1 MSRAI
6 NIMDSA
12 DSVRLVC
19 QKNGFRIS
27 VLEALDSG
35 GVRIVLLDP
44 RDADALR
51 VLMKG
56 KMKVLSHAPGRMWPA
71 TIRRQHDEYG
81 HGSVRLS

>member
-1 MSRAI
+1 ME
-6 NIMDSA
+6 SA
-12 DSVRLVC
+12 VAVRLVC

-56 KMKVLSHAPGRMWPA
+56 KLIEGAVIRSRSHVARHHPPSAR
-71 TIRRQHDEYG
+71 
-81 HGSVRLS
+81 

>member
-1 MSRAI
+1 MSRAM
-6 NIMDSA
+6 NIMESA
-12 DSVRLVC
+12 DAVRLVC

-56 KMKVLSHAPGRMWPA
+56 KL
-71 TIRRQHDEYG
+71 IE
-81 HGSVRLS
+81 GSVTRSRSHVARPHPPSAR